1 MTRKGAVRLT
11 AYERQQLEGVAGYV
25 QEHLAA
31 PLEIE
36 ETALV
41 AGISPYKFKA
51 GFLEVYGQHFTD
63 YLKMLRMR
71 KAARLLL
78 ETNELV
84 AVVGKACGYRNEA
97 SFYRAFKQWSGQTP
111 DAFRKG

>member
-1 MTRKGAVRLT
+1 MKHKREVRLK
-11 AYERQQLEGVAGYV
+11 AFERKQLEWVAGYV
-25 QEHLAA
+25 QEHLAG

-36 ETALV
+36 QIALV

-51 GFLEVYGQHFTD
+51 GFPEVYGQHFTD
-63 YLKMLRMR
+63 YVRMLRLK
-71 KAARLLL
+71 KAALLL
-78 ETNELV
+78 LKTNDLV